1 LEKFSHRVL
10 EKAHLRPGR
19 GFKPLRAALYYAQ
32 RGIVQPTIRSAITAG
47 LTAAINWRH
56 PSKGGQGDAIWHAP
70 ECSAVLRSL
79 ETEGI
84 AILPERLPEQVEEM
98 YRFLSDKA
106 LVLRSGERVHHERVP
121 PGCTMAD
128 YQLET
133 VLNCPHVLAVA
144 NSDFLIRTA
153 TQYLGCLPTISTLRI
168 WWSFPGS
175 GREYTHSFHRDWD
188 DWRCVKL
195 FVYLTDVDETSG
207 PHHFVRGSHR
217 TQPELFRRPYE
228 AETLEKAF
236 GRDAIRVVTGAAG
249 TAFLE
254 NSIGIHAGPIPISQP
269 RLVLQV
275 GYTLLPRF
283 EMLYK
288 PIEIESRPAIDKY
301 INRLYVR

>member
-1 LEKFSHRVL
+1 MLEETR
-10 EKAHLRPGR
+10 LRPGR

-47 LTAAINWRH
+47 FAAAINWRH

-84 AILPERLPEQVEEM
+84 AILPEHLPEQVEEM
-98 YRFLSDKA
+98 NRFLSDKP

-121 PGCTMAD
+121 PGCMIAD

-133 VLNCPHVLAVA
+133 VLNCPHVLALA

-175 GREYTHSFHRDWD
+175 RREGTHSFHRDWD

-217 TQPELFRRPYE
+217 TQPELFGRTYE

-283 EMLYK
+283 SLLYK
-288 PIEIESRPAIDKY
+288 PVEIESRPAIDKY
-301 INRLYVR
+301 INRLYIR

>member
-1 LEKFSHRVL
+1 VL

-19 GFKPLRAALYYAQ
+19 GFRPLRAALYCAQ
-32 RGIVQPTIRSAITAG
+32 RGIVWPTIRSAITAG
-47 LTAAINWRH
+47 FAAAIKWRH
-56 PSKGGQGDAIWHAP
+56 SSNGGQEDAIWHAP
-70 ECSAVLRSL
+70 QCSAVLPSL

-84 AILPERLPEQVEEM
+84 AILPERLPKQVEEM
-98 YRFLSDKA
+98 NRFLSDKP
-106 LVLRSGERVHHERVP
+106 LVLRSGERVHHKRVP
-121 PGCTMAD
+121 PGCMIAD

-175 GREYTHSFHRDWD
+175 RREYTHTFHRDFA
-188 DWRCVKL
+188 DWRCVTL
-195 FVYLTDVDETSG
+195 FVYLTDVDENSG

-217 TQPELFRRPYE
+217 TQPELFRRPHE

-236 GRDAIRVVTGAAG
+236 GRHAIRVVTGAAG

-254 NSIGIHAGPIPISQP
+254 NSIGIHSGPIPISQP

-283 EMLYK
+283 ELLYR
-288 PIEIESRPAIDKY
+288 PIEIESRLAIDKY